1 MVDKDNDGISDNV
14 DIDGGTGTNQA
25 STPYVDAQE
34 AARLQAIK
42 EEYKNKY
49 GYYPNESPGSAAGGP
64 TDTKQS
70 SSRTSVTKLTF
81 NSAKAMLQDAM
92 QEVGFAGQLSK
103 ADIEDFMKRFEKN
116 QNEQIEKIIE
126 SSRTKIVPG
135 ATEDALKQVFEST
148 ARQEFPSF
156 FKPLDF
162 AKDFIFTKIDFKNE
176 GALGAKQLDA
186 LADVRGL
193 VNKFQLL
200 GVSDADMRVAAK
212 QIAMGKKTVADYTV
226 ELQQIAKREYP
237 QFADR
242 FDLDSTLTT
251 YDIAS
256 PVISMLAKTWQK
268 DPKEIKMDNPY
279 VMSYLN
285 YAGPDGKGKQPSYYD
300 LLLKA
305 KNDPQYELTE
315 KANEDARDAAVGL
328 ARAFG
333 FGV

>member
-1 MVDKDNDGISDNV
+1 MADETTTATTTPNQDSQDAAILASIAPFLAQLMSQGSD
-14 DIDGGTGTNQA
+14 
-25 STPYVDAQE
+25 
-34 AARLQAIK
+34 
-42 EEYKNKY
+42 
-49 GYYPNESPGSAAGGP
+49 GP
-64 TDTKQS
+64 TDTSQS
-70 SSRTSVTKLTF
+70 SSQTSVTKLTY

-92 QEVGFAGQLSK
+92 KEAGFVGQLTK
-103 ADIEDFMKRFEKN
+103 ADIEDFMKKFEKK
-116 QNEQIEKIIE
+116 QNEQIEKIIT
-126 SSRTKIVPG
+126 SSRTKITPG
-135 ATEDALKQVFEST
+135 ATPDAVRQVVEST

-162 AKDFIFTKIDFKNE
+162 AKDFVYTKIDFKNE
-176 GALGAKQLDA
+176 DKLGAKSLTA
-186 LADVRGL
+186 LAQVRGL
-193 VNKFQLL
+193 VDSFQLL

-212 QIAMGKKTVADYTV
+212 QIAMGNKTVAEYTV
-226 ELQQIAKREYP
+226 ELQKIAKKEYP
-237 QFADR
+237 QFAER
-242 FDLDSTLTT
+242 FDLDPTLTT

-256 PVISMLAKTWQK
+256 PVINMLAKTWQK

-328 ARAFG
+328 LKAMGA
-333 FGV
+333 GV

>member
-1 MVDKDNDGISDNV
+1 MVDNDRDGVPDNI

-25 STPYVDAQE
+25 GSSTQYADAQSD
-34 AARLQAIK
+34 ARLSAILQGFP
-42 EEYKNKY
+42 ELA
-49 GYYPNESPGSAAGGP
+49 SLMSGSGEAK
-64 TDTKQS
+64 DTSQTS
-70 SSRTSVTKLTF
+70 SQTNALKLTY

-92 QEVGFAGQLSK
+92 KEVGFVGKLTS
-103 ADIEDFMKRFEKN
+103 ADIKTFMEQFDKN
-116 QNEQIEKIIE
+116 QSEQLEKIIV
-126 SSRTKIVPG
+126 SSRSKVVPG
-135 ATEDALKQVFEST
+135 ATADATKKVIEST

-156 FKPLDF
+156 FKPLEF
-162 AKDFIFTKIDFKNE
+162 AKDFIFAKIDFKNE
-176 GALGAKQLDA
+176 AALGAKQLDA
-186 LADVRGL
+186 LGDVRGL
-193 VNKFQLL
+193 INKFQLL
-200 GVSDADMRVAAK
+200 GVADADMRLAAK
-212 QIAMGKKTVADYTV
+212 QIAMGKKTLADYTV

-237 QFADR
+237 QFTDR
-242 FDLDSTLTT
+242 FNMDPTLTT

-256 PVISMLAKTWQK
+256 PVINMLAKTWQK
-268 DPKEIKMDNPY
+268 DPKDIKMDNPY

-315 KANEDARDAAVGL
+315 EANESARDAAVGL

>member
-1 MVDKDNDGISDNV
+1 MVDKDKDGIPDSI
-14 DIDGGTGTNQA
+14 DIDGGNGTNKSA
-25 STPYVDAQE
+25 TPSADAQE
-34 AARLQAIK
+34 AARLATLMAGFPSIF
-42 EEYKNKY
+42 
-49 GYYPNESPGSAAGGP
+49 PTSGGP
-64 TDTKQS
+64 TDTSQTS
-70 SSRTSVTKLTF
+70 SQTSVTKLTY

-92 QEVGFAGQLSK
+92 KEAGFVGQLTK

-116 QNEQIEKIIE
+116 QNEQIEKIVT
-126 SSRTKIVPG
+126 SSRTKITPG
-135 ATEDALKQVFEST
+135 ATDEATKKVLETT

-156 FKPLDF
+156 FKPLEF
-162 AKDFIFTKIDFKNE
+162 AKDFVFSKIDFKDE
-176 GALGAKQLDA
+176 TKLGAKNLDA
-186 LADVRGL
+186 LAQVRGL
-193 VNKFQLL
+193 VDQFQLL
-200 GVSDADMRVAAK
+200 GISDADMRVAAK
-212 QIAMGKKTVADYTV
+212 QIAMGKKDIKQYTV
-226 ELQQIAKREYP
+226 ELQQIAKKEYP

-242 FDLDSTLTT
+242 FNLDPTLTT

-256 PVISMLAKTWQK
+256 PVINMLAKTWQK
-268 DPKEIKMDNPY
+268 APKEIKMDNPL

-315 KANEDARDAAVGL
+315 EANDNARDAAVGL